1 MLKLIQHDECVTT
14 SSGSLLEKDVIL
26 KLYLCGI
33 NFCNM
38 KTNKLTFLCLLFSI
52 LIVVTSCKDKK
63 PLPFLAPT
71 PIASFNFLNQ
81 DSLSVTNQTFK
92 GKVYIAD
99 FFFTSC
105 TSICPTMHRKMKAI
119 FEAYKDEPNL
129 MFLSHTIDYKYD
141 VPSKLKKYAEK
152 LGVDGP
158 RWQFAYGTKDAI
170 YDIAEK
176 SYLSAVIED
185 QNEKEKYIHQGWFL
199 LIDGNG
205 RMRGAYD
212 STHDDQIAL
221 LKNDLDNLLTET
233 QNK

>member
-1 MLKLIQHDECVTT
+1 M
-14 SSGSLLEKDVIL
+14 S
-26 KLYLCGI
+26 
-33 NFCNM
+33 
-38 KTNKLTFLCLLFSI
+38 
-52 LIVVTSCKDKK
+52 
-63 PLPFLAPT
+63 PA

-81 DSLSVTNQTFK
+81 DSVSITNNTFK

-105 TSICPTMHRKMKAI
+105 TTICPTMHRKMKSL
-119 FEAYKDEPNL
+119 FEEYKDEPNL

-141 VPSKLKKYAEK
+141 VPSKLKQYAQK

-170 YDIAEK
+170 YNIAEK

-185 QNEKEKYIHQGWFL
+185 DKDKEGYIHQGWFL

-212 STHDDQIAL
+212 STNDDQIAL
-221 LKNDLDNLLTET
+221 LQADLKNLLAET
-233 QNK
+233 KSK

>member
-1 MLKLIQHDECVTT
+1 MRIKELT
-14 SSGSLLEKDVIL
+14 LL
-26 KLYLCGI
+26 
-33 NFCNM
+33 
-38 KTNKLTFLCLLFSI
+38 TLLFSI
-52 LIVVTSCKDKK
+52 LLFATSCKQNK
-63 PLPFLAPT
+63 PLPFLSPS
-71 PIASFNFLNQ
+71 PISSFNFLNQ
-81 DSLSVTNQTFK
+81 DSVSITNQTFK
-92 GKVYIAD
+92 DKVYIAD

-105 TSICPTMHRKMKAI
+105 TSICPTMHRKLKAL
-119 FEAYKDEPNL
+119 FEEYKDEPDL

-141 VPSKLKKYAEK
+141 VPSKLKQYAVK

-170 YDIAEK
+170 YNIAEK

-212 STHDDQIAL
+212 STHDDQIDL
-221 LKNDLDNLLTET
+221 LKKDLDNLLTET
-233 QNK
+233 KNK

>member
-1 MLKLIQHDECVTT
+1 
-14 SSGSLLEKDVIL
+14 
-26 KLYLCGI
+26 
-33 NFCNM
+33 M
-38 KTNKLTFLCLLFSI
+38 KTKELFLLGLLFSV
-52 LIVVTSCKDKK
+52 LFLVSSCKEEK
-63 PLPFLAPT
+63 PLPFLSPA

-81 DSLSVTNQTFK
+81 DSLSITNQTFK

-105 TSICPTMHRKMKAI
+105 TSICPTMHRKLKV
-119 FEAYKDEPNL
+119 FFDEYKDEPNL

-141 VPSKLKKYAEK
+141 IPSKLKKYAEK

-158 RWQFAYGTKDAI
+158 KWQFAYGTKDAI
-170 YDIAEK
+170 YNIAEK
-176 SYLSAVIED
+176 SYLSAVIEN

-212 STHDDQIAL
+212 STNDDQIEL
-221 LKNDLDNLLTET
+221 LQKDLKNLLAET
-233 QNK
+233 KTK

>member
-1 MLKLIQHDECVTT
+1 MRIKEIT
-14 SSGSLLEKDVIL
+14 LL
-26 KLYLCGI
+26 
-33 NFCNM
+33 
-38 KTNKLTFLCLLFSI
+38 TLLFSI
-52 LIVVTSCKDKK
+52 LLFTTSCKENK
-63 PLPFLAPT
+63 PLPFLSPN

-81 DSLSVTNQTFK
+81 DSVSITNQTFK

-105 TSICPTMHRKMKAI
+105 TSICPTMHRKLKAL
-119 FEAYKDEPNL
+119 FEEYEDEPNL

-141 VPSKLKKYAEK
+141 VPSKLKQYAEK
-152 LGVDGP
+152 LGVDGS

-185 QNEKEKYIHQGWFL
+185 QTEKEKYIHQGWFL

-212 STHDDQIAL
+212 STHDDQIDL
-221 LKNDLDNLLTET
+221 LKKDLDNLLTET
-233 QNK
+233 KNK

>member
-1 MLKLIQHDECVTT
+1 MKHQYTFTCAIFLAA
-14 SSGSLLEKDVIL
+14 IL
-26 KLYLCGI
+26 
-33 NFCNM
+33 F
-38 KTNKLTFLCLLFSI
+38 FS
-52 LIVVTSCKDKK
+52 SCKSDKK
-63 PLPFLAPT
+63 LPIYGLRDTKAVKNPDGSAGVDTVYQTIPAFKL
-71 PIASFNFLNQ
+71 LNQ
-81 DSLSVTNQTFK
+81 DSVYITNDHFR
-92 GKVYIAD
+92 GKIYIAD

-221 LKNDLDNLLTET
+221 LKNDLDNLLAET

>member
-1 MLKLIQHDECVTT
+1 MRIKELT
-14 SSGSLLEKDVIL
+14 LL
-26 KLYLCGI
+26 
-33 NFCNM
+33 
-38 KTNKLTFLCLLFSI
+38 TLLFSI
-52 LIVVTSCKDKK
+52 LLFTTSCKQNK
-63 PLPFLAPT
+63 PLPFLSPS
-71 PIASFNFLNQ
+71 PISSFNFLNQ
-81 DSLSVTNQTFK
+81 DSVSITNQTFK

-105 TSICPTMHRKMKAI
+105 TSICPTMHRKLKAL
-119 FEAYKDEPNL
+119 FEEYKDEPDL

-141 VPSKLKKYAEK
+141 VPSKLKQYAVK

-170 YDIAEK
+170 YNIAEK

-212 STHDDQIAL
+212 STHDDQIDL
-221 LKNDLDNLLTET
+221 LKKDLDNLLTET
-233 QNK
+233 KNK